1 MWHDTPRCLWKLLNR
16 WRHRKL
22 SVLWLFPFLGKPLI
36 IPEGN
41 DLIKIHNILVQRA
54 KDCQEGRKG

>member
-1 MWHDTPRCLWKLLNR
+1 MWHGSPRCLWKLLNR

-22 SVLWLFPFLGKPLI
+22 SVLWLFPFFGKPLI

-41 DLIKIHNILVQRA
+41 DLMKIHSVLVQRA